1 MARQQTFSGLQVS
14 KLIRVPLVQQ
24 NGVIEAFDIL
34 ENVSVA
40 VFVLEVGADGL
51 PRYIATNAAQRAY
64 TGYGKEECQG
74 KTALEIFGGSTGRR
88 GLNQHLAAIEAAE
101 PISYDV
107 SLPTQCEA
115 THLRTTMTPI
125 LDRNG
130 KVTHLVGTS
139 VDVSSSYELD
149 EALELTRIAL
159 RRAEES
165 SQAKERF
172 VANMSHE
179 VRTPM
184 NGILGI
190 CELLQ
195 ATDLDE
201 QQTLYAN
208 TIANSANALLT
219 VINEILDFSKIQA
232 EKISIHD
239 APFSLRDLM
248 QDIGTLLWAKAS
260 YKGIDLLTAYPNDL
274 PWMFVGDVSKIR
286 QIMMNLLGN
295 AIKFTDEGHVEIE
308 ITYDPD
314 AEKYPLQ
321 ISVCD
326 TGCGIEPDQLDWIF
340 SAFEQVDRTKT
351 RVVEGTGLGLAI
363 TKALVERMD
372 GEITVTSTPGEGS
385 RFTVSLN
392 LPVVESGK
400 SDAALVVSAD
410 EGETSDIRV
419 RQSERVS
426 LGLVA
431 GPPSVDA
438 STTDQRDLK
447 GLRVLVAEDNK
458 TNQLVVE
465 KMLAPSGIELTFA
478 SDGEK
483 AFQAYAGDKWDLVL
497 MDLSMP
503 VLGGLGATR
512 KIRAYEGAHGLKECQ
527 IVAVTANAQP
537 SDVEACLAAGM
548 NDFLSKPFRKNEL
561 MDRISLLAG
570 R

>member
-1 MARQQTFSGLQVS
+1 M
-14 KLIRVPLVQQ
+14 QQ

-34 ENVSVA
+34 ENVAVA
-40 VFVLEVGADGL
+40 VFVLEVGQDGL
-51 PRYIATNAAQRAY
+51 PRYIATNSTQRAY
-64 TGYGKEECQG
+64 TGFAKEDCLG

-88 GLNQHLAAIEAAE
+88 GLNQHLAVIEGAE
-101 PISYDV
+101 PVSYEV
-107 SLPTQCEA
+107 TLPSQCVA
-115 THLRTTMTPI
+115 THLQTTLTPI

-139 VDVSSSYELD
+139 VDVSSSHQRD

-201 QQTLYAN
+201 HQRLYAN

-239 APFSLRDLM
+239 APFSLRDLL

-260 YKGIDLLTAYPNDL
+260 YKGIDLLTAYPNDI
-274 PWMFVGDVSKIR
+274 PWVFVGDVSKIR

-308 ITYDPD
+308 VRYDPE
-314 AEKYPLQ
+314 AAKYPLE

-326 TGCGIEPDQLDWIF
+326 TGTGIASDKLEWIF

-372 GEITVTSTPGEGS
+372 GIITVTSTLGEGS

-392 LPVVESGK
+392 LPVVPEHDSTAGE
-400 SDAALVVSAD
+400 AALVVSAD
-410 EGETSDIRV
+410 EDVIPGEA
-419 RQSERVS
+419 SEPALKQGERLS
-426 LGLVA
+426 LGPVA
-431 GPPSVDA
+431 GPPNA
-438 STTDQRDLK
+438 GGEARDLT

-465 KMLAPSGIELTFA
+465 KMLAPTGLAITFA
-478 SDGEK
+478 SNGEL
-483 AFQAYAGDKWDLVL
+483 AFEAYRAEQWDLVL

-503 VLGGLGATR
+503 VLGGLDAAR
-512 KIRAYEGAHGLKECQ
+512 KIRAYEVAEGLKECQ
-527 IVAVTANAQP
+527 IIAITANAQP
-537 SDVEACLAAGM
+537 SDVEACLAVGM
-548 NDFLSKPFRKNEL
+548 NDFMSKPFRKQEL
-561 MDRISLLAG
+561 MDRVLLRAG